1 MVTTVVDDHGEE
13 KSQDTLSN
21 SLYTGAAYNVRLLFS
36 EDTARQREDVTIA
49 PLKAFFRLQREPN
62 LKSGRILV
70 IIRMLRDSWSRMAA
84 LSAGAA
90 RRKLF

>member
-49 PLKAFFRLQREPN
+49 PLKAFFRL
-62 LKSGRILV
+62 
-70 IIRMLRDSWSRMAA
+70 
-84 LSAGAA
+84 
-90 RRKLF
+90 